1 MFSVP
6 KLKRFCVDIFTDDY
20 PCGHFALRLGC
31 YRDSDLQPVA
41 AKPAPSPQ
49 VPPEE
54 PTHEWLTREAHN
66 GVDQRA
72 SKKYGGHS
80 GR

>member
-1 MFSVP
+1 MSTYLP
-6 KLKRFCVDIFTDDY
+6 MTILA
-20 PCGHFALRLGC
+20 ALLVC
-31 YRDSDLQPVA
+31 ALA
-41 AKPAPSPQ
+41 ATAIAIYSRWRRSRAPSPQ
-49 VPPEE
+49 VPSEE

-72 SKKYGGHS
+72 SKKYGGHF